1 MHDQNKKREHE
12 LEQEGANK
20 VLRWVA
26 GVVVALLA
34 LFIVGGGI
42 YSIYALQ
49 PVNRHNEDVVSVHI
63 PEGANNDE
71 IAGILKKDGLIHNTT
86 IFKLW
91 LKAHSATNFQAGDF
105 YISPSMNNKQIVS
118 QLQGGGG
125 RPIIGHVLV
134 KEGQTIDEVGDTIAK
149 KTKYS
154 KKEFLA
160 LMKNKKFLESLEK
173 RYPELLSSSMKKK
186 DVRYHLEG
194 YLFPANYDV
203 YQGASLNELV
213 TQMVEKENEVLK
225 PYYSDIKKKH
235 MTVQEVL
242 TLASLV
248 EREGVKDTDRRKIAG
263 VFFNR
268 LDAKMPLQSDI
279 SVMYALNKHKHSL
292 SLKDVKVKSPYNL
305 YIHKGYGPGP
315 FNNPSLNS
323 ISAVLNPLDRDE
335 DYLYFVANLKTG
347 KVVFSH
353 TLDEHEA
360 KNVSFGQ

>member
-1 MHDQNKKREHE
+1 MQDQDKKREHE

-20 VLRWVA
+20 VLRWIL
-26 GVVVALLA
+26 GVISALIVVGV
-34 LFIVGGGI
+34 IGGGI
-42 YSIYALQ
+42 YTVYALQ
-49 PVNRHNEDVVSVHI
+49 PANRHNEQVVNVHI
-63 PEGANNDE
+63 PDGATDDE
-71 IAGILKKDGLIHNTT
+71 IADILKKDGLIRNTT
-86 IFKLW
+86 IFKAW
-91 LKAHSATNFQAGDF
+91 LKTHSATNFQAGDF

-125 RPIIGHVLV
+125 RPVVGHVLV
-134 KEGQTIDEVGDTIAK
+134 KEGQTIDQIGDTVAK
-149 KTKYS
+149 NTKYS

-160 LMKNKKFLESLEK
+160 LMKDKKFLNSLEK
-173 RYPELLSSSMKKK
+173 KYPTLLSSSMKKK
-186 DVRYHLEG
+186 NVRYHLEG

-225 PYYSDIKKKH
+225 PYYSDIKKQH
-235 MTVQEVL
+235 LTVQEVL

-248 EREGVKDTDRRKIAG
+248 EREGVKDEDRRKIAG

-268 LDAKMPLQSDI
+268 LEAGMPLQSDI
-279 SVMYALNKHKHSL
+279 SVMYALNTHKTSL

-305 YIHKGYGPGP
+305 YVHKGYGPGP

-323 ISAVLNPLDRDE
+323 ISAVLHPLDRSE
-335 DYLYFVANLKTG
+335 NYLYFVADLKTG
-347 KVVFSH
+347 KVEFSH

-360 KNVSFGQ
+360 KNASFGQ

>member
-1 MHDQNKKREHE
+1 MQDQDKKREHE
-12 LEQEGANK
+12 LEQAGANK
-20 VLRWVA
+20 VMRWVTA
-26 GVVVALLA
+26 VLAALLA
-34 LFIVGGGI
+34 LIVIGGGI
-42 YSIYALQ
+42 YTVYAMQ
-49 PVNRHNEDVVSVHI
+49 PVNRHDENVVSVHI
-63 PEGANNDE
+63 PEGATNDE
-71 IAGILKKDGLIHNTT
+71 IAGILKQDGLIHNTS
-86 IFKLW
+86 IFKMW
-91 LKAHSATNFQAGDF
+91 LKTHSVTNFQAGDF

-125 RPIIGHVLV
+125 RPIEGHVLV
-134 KEGQTIDEVGDTIAK
+134 KEGQTVDEIGDTVAK
-149 KTKYS
+149 NTKYS

-160 LMKNKKFLESLEK
+160 LMKNKKFLASLEK
-173 RYPELLSSSMKKK
+173 RYPTLLSSSMKKK

-203 YQGASLNELV
+203 YQGASLDELV

-225 PYYSDIKKKH
+225 PYYSDIKKKDL
-235 MTVQEVL
+235 TVQQVL

-268 LDAKMPLQSDI
+268 LDAGMPLQSDI

-305 YIHKGYGPGP
+305 YVHKGYGPGP

-323 ISAVLNPLDRDE
+323 ISAVLHPLDRSE
-335 DYLYFVANLKTG
+335 NYLYFVADLKTG
-347 KVVFSH
+347 KVEFSH

-360 KNVSFGQ
+360 KNASFGQ